1 MSLLQIEEP
10 IRGEQTTESEK
21 KFCIGIDFGT
31 TNCVCS
37 VKIDGNVTM
46 ITDEFGE
53 VIIPSVVL
61 FKDSDVFVG
70 NQIKKKI
77 KNGLENR
84 IFSIKRDFVENP
96 DAKKNYGNHKQK
108 LSPIE
113 VSSLIFKYLKN
124 CCESFLGKEISKC
137 VVTVPAYFDER
148 SRFAIKQSASLV
160 GFEVLRLVNEPT
172 SAAYAYGLERKTR
185 GNYFVYDLGGGTFD
199 VSILKLTDGVFKV
212 LSTGGDPFLGGDD
225 LDKLFACK
233 IAEDFLNLRF
243 EDLSKNNKVI
253 LVRKAKLLKEKLQKE
268 TVLNEFL
275 EIDKKKI
282 NLEITEKVLNTSIS
296 EILDKTISISTAVLE
311 ESDLKENEIDGFI
324 LVGGSTRLKI
334 LISKIQE
341 RFQLKI
347 FSDIDPDLVVSK
359 GAALHADGLVNGTE
373 NLLLDVT
380 PLSLGIE
387 TAGGLM
393 EKIIHRNTTIP
404 IVKEQEFTT
413 YEEGQTAIK
422 IHILQGEREMV
433 KYNRTL
439 GEFVLDGIEPKPPG
453 IPRINVRFMV
463 DANGLLSV
471 SATDK
476 SSAIQKELEVKTTFN
491 LEIDQMRIMIEE
503 SIKNSSLDMQERLL
517 EESKVDAIRFINEL
531 QSMDSDLKEICSAEE
546 LNKINSYIK
555 LLSKEIQKDNR
566 EGILDFLKKL
576 DLATQSFS
584 EKRVK
589 QKIKSALIGK
599 NYDKL

>member
-1 MSLLQIEEP
+1 MDKS
-10 IRGEQTTESEK
+10 
-21 KFCIGIDFGT
+21 
-31 TNCVCS
+31 
-37 VKIDGNVTM
+37 
-46 ITDEFGE
+46 
-53 VIIPSVVL
+53 
-61 FKDSDVFVG
+61 
-70 NQIKKKI
+70 IKKINITK
-77 KNGLENR
+77 GE
-84 IFSIKRDFVENP
+84 
-96 DAKKNYGNHKQK
+96 
-108 LSPIE
+108 E
-113 VSSLIFKYLKN
+113 VT
-124 CCESFLGKEISKC
+124 ISNDELQ
-137 VVTVPAYFDER
+137 VVVD
-148 SRFAIKQSASLV
+148 SA
-160 GFEVLRLVNEPT
+160 
-172 SAAYAYGLERKTR
+172 
-185 GNYFVYDLGGGTFD
+185 GGT
-199 VSILKLTDGVFKV
+199 IK
-212 LSTGGDPFLGGDD
+212 
-225 LDKLFACK
+225 
-233 IAEDFLNLRF
+233 E
-243 EDLSKNNKVI
+243 
-253 LVRKAKLLKEKLQKE
+253 AKLLKEKLQKE

-275 EIDKKKI
+275 EIDKKQI
-282 NLEITEKVLNTSIS
+282 NLEITEEILNSTIS

-311 ESDLKENEIDGFI
+311 ESGLKENEIDGFI

-334 LISKIQE
+334 LLSKIQE

-491 LEIDQMRIMIEE
+491 LEIDQMRTMIEE

-546 LNKINSYIK
+546 LNKINSYKK
-555 LLSKEIQKDNR
+555 LLSKEIHKDNR

>member
-10 IRGEQTTESEK
+10 IKGERNTESK
-21 KFCIGIDFGT
+21 KNFCVGIDFGT
-31 TNCVCS
+31 TNSVCS
-37 VKIDGNVTM
+37 VKIDGKVIM

-53 VIIPSVVL
+53 VIIPSVVI
-61 FKDSDVFVG
+61 FKNTDVLVG
-70 NQIKKKI
+70 NQIKKNI
-77 KNGLENR
+77 KTGLENR
-84 IFSIKRDFVENP
+84 IFSIKRDFVESP
-96 DAKKNYGNHKQK
+96 EEKKNYGNHKEG
-108 LSPIE
+108 LTPIA
-113 VSSLIFKYLKN
+113 VSALIFKYLKK

-148 SRFAIKQSASLV
+148 SRLAIKQSASLV
-160 GFEVLRLVNEPT
+160 GFDVLRLVNEPT
-172 SAAYAYGLERKTR
+172 SAAYAYGLEEKTR

-225 LDKLFACK
+225 LDKLFANKLADSLNIKFNSLSEIDK
-233 IAEDFLNLRF
+233 IM
-243 EDLSKNNKVI
+243 
-253 LVRKAKLLKEKLQKE
+253 LVRKAKFIKENLQKKN
-268 TVLNEFL
+268 VLNEFF
-275 EIDKKKI
+275 EIDKKKVK
-282 NLEITEKVLNTSIS
+282 LEISEQDLNISIS
-296 EILDKTISISTAVLE
+296 KILDKTILISTEVLE
-311 ESDLKENEIDGFI
+311 ESGLQENELDGFI
-324 LVGGSTRLKI
+324 LVGGSTRLNI
-334 LISKIQE
+334 LQSKIKE
-341 RFQLKI
+341 RFKLKI

-359 GAALHADGLVNGTE
+359 GAALHADGLVNGTD

-413 YEEGQTAIK
+413 YKEGQTAIK

-453 IPRINVRFMV
+453 IPRIKVRFMV

-476 SSAIQKELEVKTTFN
+476 SSVVLKELEVKPTFN
-491 LEIDQMRIMIEE
+491 LDIDQMRTMIED
-503 SIKNSSLDMQERLL
+503 SVKNSSLDMQERLL
-517 EESKVDAIRFINEL
+517 EESKIDAFRLINEL
-531 QSMDSDLKEICSAEE
+531 NSINSELEEICSVEE
-546 LNKINSYIK
+546 LNKIKSFIN
-555 LLSKEIQKDNR
+555 LLEREIEMGNR

-576 DLATQSFS
+576 DVATQSFS
-584 EKRVK
+584 EKRIK

>member
-10 IRGEQTTESEK
+10 IKGEKSSGSK
-21 KFCIGIDFGT
+21 KNFCIGIDFGT
-31 TNCVCS
+31 TNSVCS
-37 VKIDGNVTM
+37 VKKDDKVIM
-46 ITDEFGE
+46 IPDEFGE
-53 VIIPSVVL
+53 VIIPSVVMFNDKSVL
-61 FKDSDVFVG
+61 VG
-70 NQIKKKI
+70 NQIKKKL
-77 KNGLENR
+77 KTGLENR

-96 DAKKNYGNHKQK
+96 EAKKNYGNYNEQ

-113 VSSLIFKYLKN
+113 VSSFIFKYLKN
-124 CCESFLGKEISKC
+124 CCESFLREKISKC

-225 LDKLFACK
+225 LDKLFAIK
-233 IAEDFLNLRF
+233 IAEDFLNLGF
-243 EDLSKNNKVI
+243 KNLSKNNKNI
-253 LVRKAKLLKEKLQKE
+253 LIRKAKILKEKLQKE
-268 TVLNEFL
+268 KVLNEFI
-275 EIDKKKI
+275 EIDKKQIK
-282 NLEITEKVLNTSIS
+282 LEISEKFLNSTIS
-296 EILDKTISISTAVLE
+296 ETLDKTISISTAVLE
-311 ESDLKENEIDGFI
+311 DSGLQENELDGFI
-324 LVGGSTRLKI
+324 LVGGSTRLN
-334 LISKIQE
+334 LLLSKIKD
-341 RFQLKI
+341 RFKLTV
-347 FSDIDPDLVVSK
+347 FSDIDPDLVDSK

-393 EKIIHRNTTIP
+393 EKIIYRNTTIP

-463 DANGLLSV
+463 DVNGLLSV
-471 SATDK
+471 SAADK
-476 SSAIQKELEVKTTFN
+476 SSAVQKELEVKPTFN
-491 LEIDQMRIMIEE
+491 LEIDQMRTMIEDG
-503 SIKNSSLDMQERLL
+503 IKNSSLDMQERLL
-517 EESKVDAIRFINEL
+517 EESKVDAVRFINEL
-531 QSMDSDLKEICSAEE
+531 ESMDSELKELCSVEE
-546 LNKINSYIK
+546 LKQITSYIK
-555 LLSKEIQKDNR
+555 LLKKEVETDNR
-566 EGILDFLKKL
+566 DGILDFLKKL
-576 DLATQSFS
+576 DIATQNFS

>member
-10 IRGEQTTESEK
+10 IKSGKNSKIK
-21 KFCIGIDFGT
+21 KNFCIGIDFGT
-31 TNCVCS
+31 TNSICS
-37 VKIDGNVTM
+37 IKKDNEVIM
-46 ITDEFGE
+46 IPDEFGKF
-53 VIIPSVVL
+53 IIPSVVL
-61 FKDSDVFVG
+61 FQNAEVFVG
-70 NQIKKKI
+70 NQIKKYFKT
-77 KNGLENR
+77 GLEKR
-84 IFSIKRDFVENP
+84 IFSIKRDFVKNP
-96 DAKKNYGNHKQK
+96 ETKKKYGNRQDK
-108 LSPIE
+108 LSAIE
-113 VSSLIFKYLKN
+113 VSSFIFKYLKN
-124 CCESFLGKEISKC
+124 CCENFLGMKVSKC
-137 VVTVPAYFDER
+137 VVTVPAYYDER

-225 LDKLFACK
+225 FDKLFANK
-233 IAEDFLNLRF
+233 ISEDFLNLKF
-243 EDLSKNNKVI
+243 NNLSENNQTV
-253 LVRKAKLLKEKLQKE
+253 LVRKAKFLKEKLQKVK
-268 TVLNEFL
+268 VLTDFM

-282 NLEITEKVLNTSIS
+282 KLEISEKLLNNSIS
-296 EILDKTISISTAVLE
+296 KILDKTISISAEVLS
-311 ESDLKENEIDGFI
+311 ESGLSKNDLDGFI
-324 LVGGSTRLKI
+324 LVGGSTRLNSLLTKI
-334 LISKIQE
+334 KEKFKI
-341 RFQLKI
+341 KM

-359 GAALHADGLVNGTE
+359 GAALHADGLVNGAD
-373 NLLLDVT
+373 NLLLDII

-439 GEFVLDGIEPKPPG
+439 GEFVLDGILPKPPG

-476 SSAIQKELEVKTTFN
+476 SSAVNKELEVKPTFN
-491 LEIDQMRIMIEE
+491 LEIDQMRIMIED

-517 EESKVDAIRFINEL
+517 EESKIDAVRFINEL
-531 QSMDSDLKEICSAEE
+531 KSMDAELKRICSPQE
-546 LNKINSYIK
+546 LNKIFSYIK
-555 LLSKEIQKDNR
+555 LLENEVENRNR

-576 DLATQSFS
+576 DVATQSFS
-584 EKRVK
+584 EKRIK
-589 QKIKSALIGK
+589 QKIKSALVGK